1 VVASLRP
8 AFAGVKAGDW
18 TDPDGELRDV
28 TVRLAPESRA
38 NTADLERLPLTL
50 QGSDGRVVTV
60 PLGQIADV
68 QRSTGPAQI
77 NHLNRD
83 PVVNVQANVQGRSLN
98 EVTSAINAKL
108 AKMPLPTGYRI
119 TQGGEARDQAEVF
132 TRIFTALGI
141 AVLLMYLILVMQFGS
156 FLDPLAILI
165 SLPLSLIGVVLALIV
180 TGSTLNIMSLIG
192 VILLMGIVAKNAI
205 LLIDFAKWAREGGLP
220 LRDALI
226 QAGRIRLRP
235 IIMTTVALIAGMIP
249 VAIGAGEGA
258 DFRAPLGR
266 AVIGGVI
273 TSTLLTLI
281 VIPTVYEILN
291 EWKEALGRLITKRSS
306 AVGHRP
312 SPTPSTEPVP
322 ETRG

>member
-1 VVASLRP
+1 
-8 AFAGVKAGDW
+8 
-18 TDPDGELRDV
+18 
-28 TVRLAPESRA
+28 
-38 NTADLERLPLTL
+38 
-50 QGSDGRVVTV
+50 
-60 PLGQIADV
+60 
-68 QRSTGPAQI
+68 
-77 NHLNRD
+77 
-83 PVVNVQANVQGRSLN
+83 
-98 EVTSAINAKL
+98 
-108 AKMPLPTGYRI
+108 MPLPTGYRI

-291 EWKEALGRLITKRSS
+291 EWKDAVLGLFNKRP
-306 AVGHRP
+306 AAAGHRP
-312 SPTPSTEPVP
+312 PATATPEPVP